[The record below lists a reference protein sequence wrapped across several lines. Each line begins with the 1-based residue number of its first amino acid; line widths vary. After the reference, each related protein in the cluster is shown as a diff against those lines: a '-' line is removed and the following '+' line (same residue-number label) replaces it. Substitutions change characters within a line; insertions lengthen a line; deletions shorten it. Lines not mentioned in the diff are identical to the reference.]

1 VAEWRKPGYALR
13 PLNGVLRVQARAL
26 VFLSLAVSLASC
38 APPPKPPPPPPP
50 PLPPHLGPPP
60 AASCTVAP
68 FRVADGGTA
77 KVAMTLSNEGGYCAA
92 TLTAE
97 SGKPFDAPLLHTPPA
112 HGSARVV
119 KYNGH
124 TSVEY
129 TPVAGFIGTDSF
141 EVRLIVKGKP
151 GYTTLVVSAAAVAG
165 KPGA

>member
-1 VAEWRKPGYALR
+1 MPTAR
-13 PLNGVLRVQARAL
+13 LNGVLRVQARAL
-26 VFLSLAVSLASC
+26 VFLSLAVCLASC

-60 AASCTVAP
+60 AASCSVAP
-68 FRVADGGTA
+68 FQVADGGTA

-92 TLTAE
+92 TLTAG

-119 KYNGH
+119 KYNGR

-129 TPVAGFIGTDSF
+129 TPVAGYVGTDSF
-141 EVRLIVKGKP
+141 EVRLIVKGMP
-151 GYTTLVVSAAAVAG
+151 GYTTLLVTATSVAG
-165 KPGA
+165 KAGA